1 MGHFRSLSLHC
12 LAFYQT
18 NKFNVRIK
26 PLLPGKNKWSR
37 FQTKPYRISQTRA
50 SVIQSSTPPPLIQ
63 FIYSARD
70 LGNIQFKLQNKT
82 IKGIIYQ
89 SGYQKRRLQ
98 SNFSLTHVAFSR
110 VLYVNPE
117 GFVLTKPFDKIS
129 LRTIKISLGKLERVL
144 FWICHKFWRGPSIV
158 QKSGE

>member
-1 MGHFRSLSLHC
+1 MGHFRSLSLHF

-50 SVIQSSTPPPLIQ
+50 SVIQSSTLPPLIQ

-98 SNFSLTHVAFSR
+98 SNFSLTPCGFLKSPICKSRGLCADKAF
-110 VLYVNPE
+110 
-117 GFVLTKPFDKIS
+117 
-129 LRTIKISLGKLERVL
+129 
-144 FWICHKFWRGPSIV
+144 
-158 QKSGE
+158 